1 MEKIS
6 KNENLHNEQCN
17 MCLEFNNKYVIFS
30 CKHKICF
37 KCFYK
42 FLLIKYIKDISINK
56 EIKINCV
63 CNKGD
68 LKKYLN

>member
-30 CKHKICF
+30 CVN
-37 KCFYK
+37 
-42 FLLIKYIKDISINK
+42 IKYVLNVFIKF
-56 EIKINCV
+56 
-63 CNKGD
+63 
-68 LKKYLN
+68 Y